1 MIVILYWYRIEKNIL
16 YHNDINVLWF
26 YFYGRSDGMYTRH
39 TRQSYRMTQR
49 QKWRYRSCLLGVL
62 IVVVAFTAVYWYFEM
77 KNRIPD
83 EIVLFQNRI
92 ENIDFGIPFTQVRVD
107 QTEAEVAQ
115 VSIDHAQKVGK
126 HIQFSMGGP
135 LAVTAQKC
143 GSMRGEVRLFG
154 MIPCKKITIDV
165 RKETKVMP
173 VGKAVGLYI
182 HSDGLMVLGT
192 GKIPVSKGN
201 EKMPSYNKL
210 QTGDYIYEVNG
221 QPVVTI
227 RDVSKAIQ
235 KSGAGKVILS
245 VKRDSRKIKLKLS
258 PVLAQNGTYQI
269 GAWLREDTE
278 GIGTLTFVTEE
289 NEFAAL
295 GHGINDADT
304 ELLIR
309 LQNGG
314 LYPAKIDHV
323 VKGKNGTPGQ
333 LAGLVQLGKENRLGE
348 IRNNTSLGITGIISN
363 QQYKFRESASCAVGC
378 RQDVKK
384 GKAAI
389 LCQLDDKVREYEVE
403 IEKINLSSRDNKGME
418 IHVTDPELLEKAGG
432 IVQGMSGAPLLQNG
446 KCIGAVTH
454 VFVRDVTRGYAT
466 FLENML

>member
-1 MIVILYWYRIEKNIL
+1 
-16 YHNDINVLWF
+16 
-26 YFYGRSDGMYTRH
+26 MYTGH
-39 TRQSYRMTQR
+39 ERQSYRMTQR
-49 QKWRYRSCLLGVL
+49 QRWMYRSCLLGVL
-62 IVVVAFTAVYWYFEM
+62 FAVIAFTAVYWDFNI
-77 KNRIPD
+77 KSRIPN
-83 EIVLFQNRI
+83 ELVLFQDRI

-107 QTEAEVAQ
+107 QAEAEVAQ
-115 VSIDHAQKVGK
+115 VSIDHSRKVGK
-126 HIQFSMGGP
+126 QIQFSMAGP
-135 LAVTAQKC
+135 LAVSAQKC
-143 GSMRGEVRLFG
+143 GSMQGEVRLFG
-154 MIPCKKITIDV
+154 VIPCKKITIDI
-165 RKETKVMP
+165 RKEAKVMP
-173 VGKAVGLYI
+173 VGNAVGLYI

-227 RDVSKAIQ
+227 QDVSKAIQ
-235 KSGAGKVILS
+235 KNGAEKVILG
-245 VKRDSRKIKLKLS
+245 VKRDSAKIKIKIS
-258 PVLAQNGTYQI
+258 PVQAQNGTYQI

-295 GHGINDADT
+295 GHGITDADT

-314 LYPAKIDHV
+314 LYPAGIDHV

-333 LAGLVQLGKENRLGE
+333 LAGFVQLGTENKLGD
-348 IRNNTSLGITGIISN
+348 IRNNTSLGITGVISN
-363 QQYKFRESASCAVGC
+363 EQYQFQEDKSCAVGC
-378 RQDVKK
+378 KQDVKK
-384 GKAAI
+384 GKASI
-389 LCQLDDKVREYEVE
+389 LCQLGDKVQEYEVE
-403 IEKINLSSRDNKGME
+403 IEKINLSSEDNKGME
-418 IHVTDPELLEKAGG
+418 IHVTDPELLKKAGG
-432 IVQGMSGAPLLQNG
+432 IVQGMSGAPLLQDG

>member
-1 MIVILYWYRIEKNIL
+1 MN
-16 YHNDINVLWF
+16 
-26 YFYGRSDGMYTRH
+26 TRH
-39 TRQSYRMTQR
+39 RRQSYRMTQR
-49 QKWRYRSCLLGVL
+49 QKWMYRSCLLGVL
-62 IVVVAFTAVYWYFEM
+62 IAVIGFTAVYWYFAM

-83 EIVLFQNRI
+83 KIVLFQDRI
-92 ENIDFGIPFTQVRVD
+92 ENIDFGIPFTQVSVE
-107 QTEAEVAQ
+107 QSEAEVAQ
-115 VSIDHAQKVGK
+115 VSIDHSQKVGK
-126 HIQFSMGGP
+126 HIRFSMAGP
-135 LAVTAQKC
+135 LAVSAQKC
-143 GSMRGEVRLFG
+143 GSMQGEVRLFG
-154 MIPCKKITIDV
+154 LIPCKNITIDI
-165 RKETKVMP
+165 RKDMKVMP

-201 EKMPSYNKL
+201 DKMPSYNKL

-227 RDVSKAIQ
+227 QDVSKAIQ
-235 KSGAGKVILS
+235 KNGAENVVLS
-245 VKRDSRKIKLKLS
+245 VKRDSAKIKIKIS
-258 PVLAQNGTYQI
+258 PVRAQNGTYQI

-295 GHGINDADT
+295 GHGITDADT

-314 LYPAKIDHV
+314 LYPAGIDHV
-323 VKGKNGTPGQ
+323 VKGRNGTPGQ
-333 LAGLVQLGKENRLGE
+333 LAGYVQLGRENKLGD
-348 IRNNTSLGITGIISN
+348 IRNNTSLGITGVISN
-363 QQYKFRESASCAVGC
+363 EQYQFQEDKACGVGC
-378 RQDVKK
+378 KQDVKK
-384 GKAAI
+384 GKASI
-389 LCQLDDKVREYEVE
+389 LCQLGDEVQEYEVE
-403 IEKINLSSRDNKGME
+403 IEKINLSSEDNKGME
-418 IHVTDPELLEKAGG
+418 IHVTDPELLKKAGG

-454 VFVRDVTRGYAT
+454 VFVKDVTRGYAT

>member
-1 MIVILYWYRIEKNIL
+1 MN
-16 YHNDINVLWF
+16 
-26 YFYGRSDGMYTRH
+26 TRH
-39 TRQSYRMTQR
+39 RRQSYRMTQR
-49 QKWRYRSCLLGVL
+49 QKWMYRSCLLGVL
-62 IVVVAFTAVYWYFEM
+62 IAVVAFTAVYWYFEM

-92 ENIDFGIPFTQVRVD
+92 ENIDFGIPFTQVSVERS
-107 QTEAEVAQ
+107 EAEVAQ
-115 VSIDHAQKVGK
+115 VSIDHAQKVGR
-126 HIQFSMGGP
+126 HIRFSMAGP
-135 LAVTAQKC
+135 LAVSAQKC
-143 GSMRGEVRLFG
+143 GSMQGEVRLFG
-154 MIPCKKITIDV
+154 LIPCKKITIDV

-182 HSDGLMVLGT
+182 HSDGLLVLGT

-227 RDVSKAIQ
+227 QDVSRVIQ
-235 KSGAGKVILS
+235 KNGAGKVILS
-245 VKRDSRKIKLKLS
+245 VKRESAKIKIKLS
-258 PVLAQNGTYQI
+258 PVRAQNGTYQI

-278 GIGTLTFVTEE
+278 GIGTLTFVTED

-295 GHGINDADT
+295 GHGINDVDT
-304 ELLIR
+304 ELLIH

-314 LYPAKIDHV
+314 LYPAEIDHV
-323 VKGKNGTPGQ
+323 VKGKKGAPGQ
-333 LAGLVQLGKENRLGE
+333 LAGVVALGGKNKLGE
-348 IRNNTSLGITGIISN
+348 IRNNTSLGITGVISN
-363 QQYKFRESASCAVGC
+363 KQYQFREEQSCEAGC
-378 RQDVKK
+378 KQDVKK
-384 GKAAI
+384 GKATI
-389 LCQLDDKVREYEVE
+389 LCQLDDKVQEYEVE
-403 IEKINLSSRDNKGME
+403 IEKIHLSSEDNKGME
-418 IHVTDPELLEKAGG
+418 IHVTDPKLLQKAGG

-454 VFVRDVTRGYAT
+454 VFVRDSTRGYAT

>member
-1 MIVILYWYRIEKNIL
+1 
-16 YHNDINVLWF
+16 
-26 YFYGRSDGMYTRH
+26 MYSRH
-39 TRQSYRMTQR
+39 KRQSYRMTQR
-49 QKWRYRSCLLGVL
+49 QRWMYRSCLLGVL
-62 IVVVAFTAVYWYFEM
+62 IAVMAFTAVFWYFEM
-77 KNRIPD
+77 KDRIPD
-83 EIVLFQNRI
+83 EIVLFQNRM

-107 QTEAEVAQ
+107 QSEAEVAQ

-135 LAVTAQKC
+135 LAVSAQKC
-143 GSMRGEVRLFG
+143 GTMQGEVRLFG
-154 MIPCKKITIDV
+154 WIPCKKIKIDV
-165 RKETKVMP
+165 RKQTKVMP
-173 VGKAVGLYI
+173 VGRAVGLYI

-192 GKIPVSKGN
+192 GKIPVTRGN

-210 QTGDYIYEVNG
+210 QTGDYIYEING

-227 RDVSKAIQ
+227 QDVTKLLQ
-235 KSGAGKVILS
+235 KNGTGKVVLS
-245 VKRDSRKIKLKLS
+245 VKRDSAKIKVRIS
-258 PVLAQNGTYQI
+258 PVQAQNGTYQI

-295 GHGINDADT
+295 GHGITDADT

-314 LYPAKIDHV
+314 LYPAGIDHV
-323 VKGKNGTPGQ
+323 VKGRNGAPGQ
-333 LAGLVQLGKENRLGE
+333 LAGFVELGRDNKLGD
-348 IRNNTSLGITGIISN
+348 IQNNTSLGITGVISN
-363 QQYKFRESASCAVGC
+363 EQYQFQESKSCEAGC
-378 RQDVKK
+378 KQDVKK
-384 GKAAI
+384 GKATI
-389 LCQLDDKVREYEVE
+389 LCQLDDKVQEYEVE
-403 IEKINLSSRDNKGME
+403 IEKINLSSEDNKGME
-418 IHVTDPELLEKAGG
+418 IHVTDPELLKKAGG